1 MEIIFSNP
9 SLNCAILGWFIAQ
22 FIKGVSESIVNRKLM
37 LDRFFGSGGMPS
49 SHSAMVTALV
59 MMVFIRNGFQSDI
72 FAAVV
77 ILAFIT
83 VYDAANVRYE
93 VGEQAKIINQII
105 DNWNSDDEEIRNTR
119 FKELMG
125 HTKFEVFAGCILG
138 STVSVLYWLIFI
150 R

>member
-1 MEIIFSNP
+1 MLTILSNP
-9 SLNCAILGWFIAQ
+9 YLNCAVLGWMFAQ
-22 FIKGVSESIVNRKLM
+22 TIKGIAESIIDRKLR

-59 MMVFIRNGFQSDI
+59 SMVFILKGFASVE
-72 FAAVV
+72 FALAVSF
-77 ILAFIT
+77 AFIT

-105 DNWNSDDEEIRNTR
+105 ENWNVDDFEIRTKR

-125 HTKFEVFAGCILG
+125 HTKLEVAMGCVLG
-138 STVSVLYWLIFI
+138 CSISVIYWLIFLK
-150 R
+150 